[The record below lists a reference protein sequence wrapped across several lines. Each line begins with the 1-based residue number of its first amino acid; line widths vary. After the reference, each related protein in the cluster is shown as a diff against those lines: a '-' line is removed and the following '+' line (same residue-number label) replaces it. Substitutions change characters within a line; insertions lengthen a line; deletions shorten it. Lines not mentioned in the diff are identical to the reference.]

1 MSLKDTFTK
10 RFIELQKDFE
20 AMPYTQGA
28 YGSPYVANG
37 FWRKWATNAENLIRA
52 VCGETS
58 PHYRNF
64 SGQLS
69 DATGNESAV
78 KALHAIFSAAKE
90 DFEQGYL
97 FDVDLRVSGEV
108 FGDFVGLAR
117 QALSEGHKDVAAVL
131 ASAALED
138 ALKRFATANGLE
150 IDGKDMQNV
159 VNALKGAGLVSGAQ
173 KSLLDT
179 MPRLRNHALHAEWGK
194 LTDADVG
201 SILGFVEQF
210 LLSKFSTY

>member
-1 MSLKDTFTK
+1 MLLKDKFAK

-20 AMPYTQGA
+20 AIPYTKNP
-28 YGSPYVANG
+28 YGSPFVANG
-37 FWRKWATNAENLIRA
+37 FWRKWATNADSLIRA
-52 VCGETS
+52 VCGENS
-58 PHYRNF
+58 PHYRSF
-64 SGQLS
+64 SNQLS
-69 DATGNESAV
+69 KANDNESSV
-78 KALHAIFSAAKE
+78 RALYAIFSAAKD

-108 FGDFVGLAR
+108 FGDFVGLAK
-117 QALSEGHKDVAAVL
+117 QSLSEGHKDVAAVL

-138 ALKRFATANGLE
+138 ALKRFAIANGLE
-150 IDGKDMQNV
+150 TDGKDMQNV

-194 LTDADVG
+194 LTEADVG

-210 LLSKFSTY
+210 LLSKFSSY